1 MQLPK
6 ERIRKIIVLED
17 TEHYLNFL
25 NVRSVPDQIF
35 ITLIILNSRCRK
47 RTLGCKFCQ

>member
-17 TEHYLNFL
+17 VEQYLNFL
-25 NVRSVPDQIF
+25 NVGNEPYRV
-35 ITLIILNSRCRK
+35 
-47 RTLGCKFCQ
+47 